1 LKRLLVVTNAAAG
14 TADEENIAAAL
25 AVLRAGADVRVEE
38 CSDPADLGALVEMR
52 DGRQLVLAGGD
63 GSVHLLVTTLH
74 RRRELTPDDPIGLL
88 PLGTGNDLAR
98 TLGVPLDAEAAASA
112 LLTGRARALDLI
124 VDDAGGVVVNVVHVG
139 IGAQAAEQASQ
150 LKDSMGKAA
159 YAVGS
164 ALAGVRESGWGL
176 RVEVDGA
183 VVHDGDPVLMVG
195 VCNGRTIGG
204 GAEIAPDAQPDDG
217 LLDVVVATSTG
228 PLARLGFG
236 VAMRSGEHVERDDV
250 RTARGR
256 RVTVSGD
263 AFPANAD
270 GELHDPVEARTWT
283 VLPGA
288 WSLVVPA

>member
-14 TADEENIAAAL
+14 TADEENIAAAV
-25 AVLRAGADVRVEE
+25 AVLRAGADVRVEA
-38 CSDPADLGALVEMR
+38 CSDAADLAALVEAR

-63 GSVHLLVTTLH
+63 GSVHLLVATLH
-74 RRRELTPDDPIGLL
+74 RRRELSPNDPIGLL

-98 TLGVPLDAEAAASA
+98 TLGLPLDAEAAASA
-112 LLTGRARALDLI
+112 LLAGRARSLDLI

-139 IGAQAAEQASQ
+139 IGAQAAEQASA
-150 LKDSMGKAA
+150 LKDTIGKAA

-164 ALAGVRESGWGL
+164 AVAGVRETGWAL

-183 VVHDGDPVLMVG
+183 VVHDGQPVLMVG
-195 VCNGRTIGG
+195 VCNGSMIGG
-204 GAEIAPDAQPDDG
+204 GAEIAPDAQLDDG

-236 VAMRSGEHVERDDV
+236 VAMRSGEHVDREDV
-250 RTARGR
+250 ATFRGR
-256 RVTVSGD
+256 RVTIDGEP
-263 AFPANAD
+263 FPANAD
-270 GELHDPVEARTWT
+270 GELHDPVERRSWT

-288 WSLVVPA
+288 WALVVPA